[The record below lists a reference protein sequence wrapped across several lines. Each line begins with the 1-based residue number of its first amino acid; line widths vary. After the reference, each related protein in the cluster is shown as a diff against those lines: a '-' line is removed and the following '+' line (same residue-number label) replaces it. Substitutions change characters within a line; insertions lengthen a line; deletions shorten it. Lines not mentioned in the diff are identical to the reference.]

1 MSDRKLII
9 KRLLIILGL
18 GTAYYI
24 WLKITGLGIPCP
36 VSFVTGGRIKCP
48 GCGVSTMC
56 VNIIEGHFEAAFY
69 ANPCLF
75 IMLPLWGI
83 LIAVKLIFAPKAL
96 MRETSRAN
104 TVIYGGMAAVLVVF
118 GVLRNI
124 FLN

>member
-1 MSDRKLII
+1 MSGRKLII
-9 KRLLIILGL
+9 KRLLIFLGL

-36 VSFVTGGRIKCP
+36 VRFVTGGRIKCP

-56 VNIIEGHFEAAFY
+56 VNMIEGHFEAAFH

-96 MRETSRAN
+96 AEGARLN
-104 TVIYGGMAAVLVVF
+104 TVIYGVMTAVLVVF

-124 FLN
+124 FWN

>member
-1 MSDRKLII
+1 MSERKPVL
-9 KRLLIILGL
+9 KRLLIFLGL
-18 GTAYYI
+18 GSAYYI
-24 WLKITGLGIPCP
+24 WLKITDLGIPCP

-56 VNIIEGHFEAAFY
+56 VNIIEGNFEAAFN

-83 LIAVKLIFAPKAL
+83 LIGVKLVFAPKAL
-96 MRETSRAN
+96 MSETSKLN
-104 TVIYGGMAAVLVVF
+104 TVIYGVMTAVLVVF

-124 FLN
+124 FWN